1 MKQSLTFSETI
12 IILSQGSID
21 YQKVDLKLQ
30 LKLRLERPALWNVPI
45 QRNTDVIM
53 EMGLVFHSRS
63 TNPCKKMGKLLFKEQ
78 FAKDSG
84 NIGPMWGGG
93 LPLHHF
99 FDHAVYQ

>member
-1 MKQSLTFSETI
+1 MCSETI
-12 IILSQGSID
+12 TILSQGSID

-93 LPLHHF
+93 AAIAPLF
-99 FDHAVYQ
+99 